1 MHGAWIYG
9 GNYHMGLIGLGLS
22 TAAARRSANTEA
34 EAEARED
41 WRRAN
46 ARVVALDG
54 QLEQAAQEQA
64 QAQATIRRLG
74 EVMAELDRQR
84 SQAVKLRSARAK
96 AWSGHTGEGP
106 QGDDLPLMA
115 AAEAEAWR
123 IESIGEVAL

>member
-1 MHGAWIYG
+1 
-9 GNYHMGLIGLGLS
+9 MGLIGLGLS
-22 TAAARRSANTEA
+22 TVAARRSANA
-34 EAEARED
+34 EVEQEARED

-46 ARVVALDG
+46 KRVLALDS
-54 QLEQAAQEQA
+54 QIEQAAQEQA

-84 SQAVKLRSARAK
+84 SQAVALRSARAE

-106 QGDDLPLMA
+106 QEDDLPLMA
-115 AAEAEAWR
+115 KAEAEAWR